1 MVCGSYRGQVLGLLL
16 SALGGGLAGFE
27 AEAVIACFRDVAVV
41 GEAVEHGGGHL
52 GIAEHMEMPQRLIG
66 ESLGSGWLT
75 RIIPS
80 MAAALRSVIEDRDVD
95 PE

>member
-1 MVCGSYRGQVLGLLL
+1 MSVVDDAIENG
-16 SALGGGLAGFE
+16 
-27 AEAVIACFRDVAVV
+27 IAQGRV
-41 GEAVEHGGGHL
+41 
-52 GIAEHMEMPQRLIG
+52 AEHMEMPQRLIG

>member
-1 MVCGSYRGQVLGLLL
+1 L
-16 SALGGGLAGFE
+16 ALTQAG
-27 AEAVIACFRDVAVV
+27 ALQLDAMRAMDDAVQDRVSDCR
-41 GEAVEHGGGHL
+41 
-52 GIAEHMEMPQRLIG
+52 IAEHMEMPQRLIG

-80 MAAALRSVIEDRDVD
+80 MAAALRSAIEDRDVD